1 MQTLQ
6 EIFEDKTF
14 IEMDSDKDSVT
25 SRIADCIVNAHEH
38 TGKDIDLLYE
48 ELMSL
53 FNSIK
58 EITDLPFVKKVEAG
72 MIVKRS
78 GNFQVLYSKTAVYFT
93 NTYFA

>member
-1 MQTLQ
+1 MNLQ
-6 EIFEDKTF
+6 EIFEDKLF

-25 SRIADCIVNAHEH
+25 SRIADCIVNAHKH

-58 EITDLPFVKKVEAG
+58 EITDLPFVKKVGAG
-72 MIVKRS
+72 MTVKRS
-78 GNFQVLYSKTAVYFT
+78 GNFQVFYSKTEVYFT
-93 NTYFA
+93 NKYF